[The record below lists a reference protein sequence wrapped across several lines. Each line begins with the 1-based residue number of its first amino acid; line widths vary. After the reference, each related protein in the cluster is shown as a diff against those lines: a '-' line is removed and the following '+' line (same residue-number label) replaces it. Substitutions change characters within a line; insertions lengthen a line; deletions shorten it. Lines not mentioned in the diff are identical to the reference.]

1 MKTRVALLTFTLCL
15 SALFSRAADPVIDA
29 LVSQIQANPSSAPAL
44 TAQAAA
50 ANQALA
56 SDIFKAAFEAAPDQV
71 SEIVKATAATTPTLA
86 SSVVEQ
92 ALLKLTAGLNPQA
105 SAKIAAA
112 TVSAAIDALPANT
125 PSDVKSK
132 IVTAIASSAVKVVPN
147 SKSVVVEA
155 AGKSAP
161 ESAEIVSRKVNDT
174 GTFPHQRP
182 PIIVSPSR

>member
-29 LVSQIQANPSSAPAL
+29 LVAQIQANPASAPAL

-56 SDIFKAAFEAAPDQV
+56 SDIFKAAFDAAPDQV
-71 SEIVKATAATTPTLA
+71 TEIVKATAATAPTLA
-86 SSVVEQ
+86 ASAVEQ
-92 ALLKLTAGLNPQA
+92 ALIKLTAGLNPQA
-105 SAKIAAA
+105 AAKVAAA
-112 TVSAAIDALPANT
+112 TVSAAIDALPAST
-125 PSDVKSK
+125 PPDVKSK
-132 IVTAIASSAVKVVPN
+132 IVAAVASSAIKVVPS
-147 SKSVVVEA
+147 SKSAVLEA

-161 ESAEIVSRKVNDT
+161 DSAAFVSRKVNDN
-174 GTFPHQRP
+174 GNFPTQRP